1 MVCSKAWI
9 ISYMSKRIA
18 ILGTVVKDTLIFRR
32 DLLQKLV
39 ASGHKV
45 SVFCVDYDN
54 STREQMRSLGGIP
67 VDYKLSRAGLNPFSD
82 LFTILQLMRL
92 FKKLSP
98 DIVFSCFVK
107 PTIYGSIAA
116 GLAKVPTKI
125 AMLEG
130 LGYVF
135 TDLPVGITF
144 KQNIL
149 RKIQIFLYR
158 LALPFIDKLIFLN
171 PDDPID
177 LLGKNN
183 LKAKQIEILGGIGL
197 DLKLFPFVEAATET
211 SRFIFI
217 ARLLAE
223 KGTFEYI
230 EAAKL
235 VKEKYP
241 EAEFVVLGGIDDA
254 NPGGLKQDELQKL
267 IETDLIIYPGYVTN
281 VAEWIAR
288 SSVFVLPSYREGVPR
303 STQEAMAVGRAVITT
318 DVPGCR
324 ETVEDGVNGF
334 LVPKWDAKALAD
346 RMLFCI
352 ENPEE
357 VKRMGRESH
366 RIAVEKF
373 DAEKVNARL
382 IEILG
387 LS

>member
-1 MVCSKAWI
+1 
-9 ISYMSKRIA
+9 MSKRVA

-32 DLLQKLV
+32 DLIQKLV

-45 SVFCVDYDN
+45 FVFCVDYDDL
-54 STREQMRSLGGIP
+54 TREKMSELGASP
-67 VDYKLSRAGLNPFSD
+67 VSYKLNRAGLNPFAD
-82 LFTILQLMRL
+82 ILTIWQLLKIFKRL
-92 FKKLSP
+92 NP
-98 DIVFSCFVK
+98 DVVLSCFVK

-135 TDLPVGITF
+135 TDLPTGITF
-144 KQNIL
+144 KQNLL
-149 RKIQIFLYR
+149 RKIQVFLYR

-171 PDDPID
+171 PDDPVD
-177 LLGKNN
+177 LLEKNN
-183 LKAKQIEILGGIGL
+183 LKAKRIEVLGGIGL
-197 DLKLFPFVEAATET
+197 DLKLFPFVEVTT
-211 SRFIFI
+211 KTPRFIFI

-230 EAAKL
+230 NAAKL

-241 EAEFVVLGGIDDA
+241 EAEFVVLGGLDDA
-254 NPGGLKQDELQKL
+254 NPGALKKEDLQKL
-267 IETDLIIYPGYVTN
+267 IDTGLVIYPGYVTN
-281 VAEWIAR
+281 VAEWIAG

-324 ETVEDGVNGF
+324 ETVENGVNGF

-346 RMLFCI
+346 KMLFCI

-366 RIAVEKF
+366 RIAVERF

-382 IEILG
+382 IEIIG